1 MDQCQPNSPSVSD
14 SFLQLAVAN
23 SLRCILVR
31 WMNFSYDYHD
41 YICNISKLFR
51 STIQELHKPFDGVV
65 LLQTVTLFTI
75 ADHFWTQKNIWI
87 FTSAFIVQ

>member
-1 MDQCQPNSPSVSD
+1 
-14 SFLQLAVAN
+14 
-23 SLRCILVR
+23 
-31 WMNFSYDYHD
+31 MNFSYDYHD